1 MMRRKFG
8 QRFCCHVQVV
18 DPSAEP
24 STTFD
29 DLPQVLAEIEQKK
42 AHKYA
47 EDDEAAEEEA
57 EETKT
62 DSDVAMTDEAKAAA
76 AKAAAAR
83 AAAAKAAAEAEKAE
97 AEAAAAEEDD
107 LYGSDDGVLVTDGF
121 ALVNDS
127 DLETT

>member
-1 MMRRKFG
+1 MPGEEVDVAVEMTAPMELGRYIGHWRLTGPMMRRKFG

-76 AKAAAAR
+76 R

-97 AEAAAAEEDD
+97 AEAAAA
-107 LYGSDDGVLVTDGF
+107 LAST
-121 ALVNDS
+121 
-127 DLETT
+127 